1 MSMGEYHTANGL
13 EGDRMDRTERTER
26 PARSGKTGQIRRRP
40 GVRMAGGRPPV
51 KPFKLNYRMV
61 LCVAVLVSLL
71 LALIF
76 FILSMVRGGTIK
88 GLNEQVATLTQEKD
102 ALTAQ
107 VTSLTQDNQTMLT
120 SLAASLDEPTAAETD
135 SLEELIPQL
144 NEGVYVVYSTGS
156 QLQYLR
162 VPEGYL
168 LDRLNAYLDDA
179 AGFAAAEGQAPACT
193 YYVLFSD
200 RVIGLAQGNTGFVS
214 MDRAATGSATSTPAG
229 MYDLVAAMF
238 A

>member
-51 KPFKLNYRMV
+51 KPVKLNYRMV
-61 LCVAVLVSLL
+61 LCIAVLVSLL

-168 LDRLNAYLDDA
+168 LDRLNAYRDDA